1 MIRYTITDAN
11 KATCMLRDVE
21 KSWRCFFMTYK
32 DLYCNESSQE
42 ENFEDVVRC
51 DFLGV
56 FLNVENNLVSIETRV
71 KEVFERG
78 KCKYLSICNVFIDF

>member
-1 MIRYTITDAN
+1 MQIRRLV
-11 KATCMLRDVE
+11 CLGMLKKVGDV
-21 KSWRCFFMTYK
+21 FFMTYK